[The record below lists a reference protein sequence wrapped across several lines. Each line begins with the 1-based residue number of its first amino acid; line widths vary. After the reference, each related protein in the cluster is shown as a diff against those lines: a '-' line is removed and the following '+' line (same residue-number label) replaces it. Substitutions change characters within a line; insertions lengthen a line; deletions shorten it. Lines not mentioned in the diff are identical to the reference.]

1 MWRFR
6 DHEKDPTA
14 NVKVCQS
21 CNKTWEYWCYGSQSG
36 VEFYLDFPKGGI
48 DKKRCLYCVKEMKDA
63 IQFKV
68 KDYKS
73 RYRLKQ
79 FS

>member
-1 MWRFR
+1 MGRFR
-6 DHEKDPTA
+6 DKEKDPTA

-21 CNKTWEYWCYGSQSG
+21 CNRTWEQWSIGAQGGVNFYG
-36 VEFYLDFPKGGI
+36 DFPSIGI
-48 DKKRCLYCVKEMKDA
+48 KRKRCIYCIKEMKDA

>member
-1 MWRFR
+1 MGRFR

-68 KDYKS
+68 KNYKS